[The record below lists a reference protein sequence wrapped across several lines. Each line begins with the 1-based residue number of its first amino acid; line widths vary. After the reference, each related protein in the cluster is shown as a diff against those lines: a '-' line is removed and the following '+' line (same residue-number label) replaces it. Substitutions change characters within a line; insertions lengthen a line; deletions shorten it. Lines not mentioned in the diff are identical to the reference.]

1 MAGRPMRRRFYVEAA
16 LGICTLFLLALTV
29 VSSAWI
35 EAVSGV
41 DPDRGNGSAEWLVVG
56 VLAVATLGLAV
67 AARAEY
73 RRPVLG

>member
-1 MAGRPMRRRFYVEAA
+1 MAGRPMRRRFYVETG
-16 LGICTLFLLALTV
+16 LGISTLLLLALTV
-29 VSSAWI
+29 VSPEWI

-56 VLAVATLGLAV
+56 ALAVATLVLAV

-73 RRPVLG
+73 RRPVMT